1 MFTIKVPASSANSGP
16 GFDSLGMALKRY
28 LSLTVE
34 PSKEWNFNHVNK
46 MIPTVRHYKDH
57 YIYKVATKI
66 ATWYQRELPPCHV
79 TMKSEIPLARG
90 LGSSASA
97 IVAAIEMVNQLC
109 ELQLSD
115 DEKLAHAVRIEG
127 HPDNVAPALFGG
139 LLVTVQMND
148 QTSYKQIPN
157 IDTDVV
163 IYIPD
168 FELRTEDARNVLPQS
183 FLRQDAAAA
192 SSVSNLMI
200 SALMTGDYRLAG
212 QMMESDLFH
221 ESYRATLIPNYADIK
236 SNARKLGAYGTVIS
250 GAGPTMISFVPDK
263 EGPAIA
269 KSMQSLFPDYEVE
282 AIGIDQHGLTIN
294 N

>member
-1 MFTIKVPASSANSGP
+1 
-16 GFDSLGMALKRY
+16 
-28 LSLTVE
+28 
-34 PSKEWNFNHVNK
+34 
-46 MIPTVRHYKDH
+46 
-57 YIYKVATKI
+57 
-66 ATWYQRELPPCHV
+66 
-79 TMKSEIPLARG
+79 
-90 LGSSASA
+90 
-97 IVAAIEMVNQLC
+97 
-109 ELQLSD
+109 
-115 DEKLAHAVRIEG
+115 
-127 HPDNVAPALFGG
+127 
-139 LLVTVQMND
+139 
-148 QTSYKQIPN
+148 
-157 IDTDVV
+157 DVV

-236 SNARKLGAYGTVIS
+236 SNARKLGDYCTVIS
-250 GAGPTMISFVPDK
+250 GARPTMSPSLADK

-269 KSMQSLFPDYEVE
+269 ISMLSLLPNYEVE